1 MLPRCILAIVLH
13 RGDLQEEKWGWGTQ
27 IGYRVGPLDLCVCNG
42 AIYEETVAPFLPS
55 GGSHLFAT
63 EAAVQILAVLVH
75 LLQLQDSLPLPLPPS
90 LLPPSITI
98 HFICQTHKG
107 RHKHNRG
114 AF

>member
-42 AIYEETVAPFLPS
+42 AIYEETVAPFLQS

-63 EAAVQILAVLVH
+63 KAAVQILAVLVH
-75 LLQLQDSLPLPLPPS
+75 LLQLQDSLPLPPLPVPTQYHYTLHLS
-90 LLPPSITI
+90 NAQRKT
-98 HFICQTHKG
+98 QTQ
-107 RHKHNRG
+107 
-114 AF
+114 